1 MTCPFWSIRKVKVST
16 MANWIEVTMRVDGES
31 AEAVAEV
38 LQRYGHQGVSVEQD
52 GIAPDIWDEG
62 EVPPPENLLVRAY
75 FPDDN
80 RSDETK
86 KQLETALGHMRMMY
100 PMPEPIYTIIKE
112 EDWAEAWKAHY
123 HPLRVG
129 KRLLIRPVWI
139 EIDPEPDDIVISLDP
154 GMAFGT
160 GTHPTTQLCLEALE
174 DLVQPAHRILDL
186 GCGSGILSIAAAKLG
201 AQQIIGLDI
210 DPIAVEA
217 TLENA
222 EFNGVADKIIAE
234 QGSLENVITSAR
246 RFDFIVVNILAK
258 IILKMT
264 DQHLGDTVRPG
275 GIAIFSGIIDTQVD
289 EVEAGLR
296 KTGLE
301 PYARR
306 QQGDWFLIE
315 AKRPTE

>member
-1 MTCPFWSIRKVKVST
+1 MT
-16 MANWIEVTMRVDGES
+16 NWIEVTMKVDGES

-52 GIAPDIWDEG
+52 GIQPDVWDEG
-62 EVPPPENLLVRAY
+62 EVPPAENLIVRAY
-75 FPDDN
+75 FPDDE
-80 RSDETK
+80 RIDDIK

-100 PMPEPIYTIIKE
+100 PMPDPIYTVVKE
-112 EDWAEAWKAHY
+112 DDWAEAWKVHY

-129 KRLLIRPVWI
+129 KSLLIRPLWIDVELADDDI
-139 EIDPEPDDIVISLDP
+139 EIALDP

-174 DLVQPAHRILDL
+174 DLVQPDQEILDL

-201 AQQIIGLDI
+201 AKSVYGLDI
-210 DPIAVEA
+210 DKLAIDA

-222 EFNGVADKIIAE
+222 EFNGAAEKITVE
-234 QGSLENVITSAR
+234 QGSLETVIASKR
-246 RFDFIVVNILAK
+246 QFDFVVVNILAK

-264 DQHLGDTVRPG
+264 EQNLGDTVRPG
-275 GIAIFSGIIDTQVD
+275 GIAIFSGIIDTQVQD
-289 EVEAGLR
+289 VEDALR

-301 PYARR
+301 PYTHR

-315 AKRPTE
+315 AKRPEA

>member
-1 MTCPFWSIRKVKVST
+1 

-38 LQRYGHQGVSVEQD
+38 LQRYGHQGVSVEQE
-52 GIAPDIWDEG
+52 GITPDIWDEG
-62 EVPPPENLLVRAY
+62 EVPPPQNLLVRAY
-75 FPDDN
+75 FPDDH
-80 RSDETK
+80 RADDTK
-86 KQLETALGHMRMMY
+86 KQLETALGHMNMMY
-100 PMPEPIYTIIKE
+100 PMPDPEYTIIKE
-112 EDWAEAWKAHY
+112 EDWAEAWKVHY

-129 KRLLIRPVWI
+129 KHLLVRPLWI
-139 EIDPEPDDIVISLDP
+139 DVVPEPDDIIISLDP

-174 DLVQPAHRILDL
+174 DLTQANHEILDL

-201 AQQIIGLDI
+201 AKQVLGLDI
-210 DPIAVEA
+210 DPIAVKA

-222 EFNGVADKIIAE
+222 EANGVADQIIADE
-234 QGSLENVITSAR
+234 GSLEYVLKSGR
-246 RFDFIVVNILAK
+246 QFDFIVVNILAK
-258 IILKMT
+258 IILQMT
-264 DQHLGDTVRPG
+264 ENNLGDTVRPG
-275 GIAIFSGIIDTQVD
+275 GLAIFSGIIDTQVD
-289 EVEAGLR
+289 EVEEALR

-315 AKRPTE
+315 AKRPRN